1 MSQGSRSSQPLS
13 VGNVVSTGFQLY
25 KKNSKQYL
33 GIALAAIGW
42 TLLPIL
48 VLIAFLLI
56 AGIVSASNQSLSSAL
71 GIVALGIVAL
81 GIIVTIVVAVFCVRN
96 YYKNTALI
104 SRLAF
109 SELSQQPE
117 SIIAARR
124 FVNSRQW
131 SFLLNQILVG
141 LIALGIVST
150 TYFVLGTLGAILFA
164 VVRGGNSAVV
174 VVFGLLFVVSV
185 VAVIVFAFWFAA
197 HLFGAEVALA
207 VEVQSSAADSIGRF
221 WNLTKGNVWRI
232 VGVILVAV
240 LLTAPI
246 VVFSRLVSYILQN
259 VAAGL
264 LTPTD
269 YSSLMFAGVSYFA
282 GIGISLLLN
291 VLVLPFW
298 QVTKAVTYLDLQ
310 NRREG
315 LNLRLRDR

>member
-48 VLIAFLLI
+48 VLIAFILI
-56 AGIVSASNQSLSSAL
+56 AGIVSASNQSLSQSL
-71 GIVALGIVAL
+71 SSALGIVAL

-150 TYFVLGTLGAILFA
+150 TYFVLRTLGAILFA

-264 LTPTD
+264 PTPTD
-269 YSSLMFAGVSYFA
+269 FSSLMFAGIIYFA

-315 LNLRLRDR
+315 LNLRLRDS